1 MTREKL
7 TANIVADLVELRDDR
22 LALVATLVRDMVEA
36 DRACGTARR
45 IDGEALAAAQRARE
59 QGLVQAPT
67 TDPSATVRGGVL
79 AEISAERDRQIA
91 KWGDGVPGGGFSPK
105 PGLAEL
111 IRRDGAQ
118 QAHDEA
124 AGAGRCTMRLVLE
137 EEVAEVFAEQPGS
150 PEQRAELVQVA
161 AVAVKWIEAID
172 VARAEKVELTEDEK
186 REAHQFGRLTG
197 IGFGAAKQA
206 LEETKARQGASR
218 A

>member
-7 TANIVADLVELRDDR
+7 TANITADLVELRDDR
-22 LALVATLVRDMVEA
+22 LALVATLVRNMVEA

-67 TDPSATVRGGVL
+67 TDPGAIVRGGVL

-91 KWGDGVPGGGFSPK
+91 KWGDSGPRGGFASRPT
-105 PGLAEL
+105 LADFEQ
-111 IRRDGAQ
+111 R
-118 QAHDEA
+118 EA
-124 AGAGRCTMRLVLE
+124 AKERCERAVSRGECTLRDVLE
-137 EEVAEVFAEQPGS
+137 EEVAEVFAEGPGL

-172 VARAEKVELTEDEK
+172 RTRGAWSCARCGGSGNEGHRDWCDRQSLRIGPTEVATRA
-186 REAHQFGRLTG
+186 
-197 IGFGAAKQA
+197 
-206 LEETKARQGASR
+206 
-218 A
+218 